1 MVGAP
6 RAQTTLASQRAINES
21 GAVYKCS
28 LTSAKC
34 EPFILDSLGNTN
46 YESDEY
52 THRNEKKDN
61 QWLGAAIDGN
71 GLETDRFVVSKKRNI
86 PNLNKIYIFLN
97 RYVLHE

>member
-21 GAVYKCS
+21 GAIYKCS
-28 LTSAKC
+28 LTSANC
-34 EPFILDSLGNTN
+34 EPFIFDTLGNTN

-52 THRNEKKDN
+52 THKNEKKDN

-71 GLETDRFVVSKKRNI
+71 GLETDRFVVS
-86 PNLNKIYIFLN
+86 
-97 RYVLHE
+97 